1 MILNLNKDEKEFFYT
16 LLLNNHARTFSPFE
30 IDEEVDF
37 PKKDE
42 LGGDIIKFIGGGSGY
57 IKIQTEMPSPEEV
70 EDVRQVALF
79 LKKKFGD
86 YVVVQVLCTPDIEI
100 YDINIDKFVGIS
112 VDYMSARKSKGD
124 LVIDDLLSK
133 LENNEE
139 LSQSDHFFRIF
150 LPFMGRNND
159 SEFEIKYSKIID
171 LYSKSNQELPSVL
184 NLSKFD
190 FLFLLNDEVDI
201 GEIYEQNRV

>member
-16 LLLNNHARTFSPFE
+16 LILNNYAKTFSPFE
-30 IDEEVDF
+30 VDEEEDF

-42 LGGDIIKFIGGGSGY
+42 LGGDILKFIGGGSGY
-57 IKIQTEMPSPEEV
+57 FKIQTEMPSPEEV

-86 YVVVQVLCTPDIEI
+86 YVVVHVLCTPDIEI
-100 YDINIDKFVGIS
+100 YDINVDKFAGIS

-124 LVIDDLLSK
+124 IVTDYLLSK

-150 LPFMGRNND
+150 LPFMGHKD

-184 NLSKFD
+184 NLDKSS
-190 FLFLLNDEVDI
+190 FLILFNDEIDF
-201 GEIYEQNRV
+201 GEIYEQIRV